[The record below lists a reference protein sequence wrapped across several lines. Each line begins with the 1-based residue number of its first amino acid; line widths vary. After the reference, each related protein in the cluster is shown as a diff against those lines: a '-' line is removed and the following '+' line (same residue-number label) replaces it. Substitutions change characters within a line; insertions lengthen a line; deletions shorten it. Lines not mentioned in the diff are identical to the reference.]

1 MADRGARPADPGP
14 DIGRPAAGSG
24 DRPAAGSRATIIA
37 AQKKT
42 PGARPGARGSR
53 IAASGSGVDRV
64 NQLLKVLEGRGRLL
78 QPA

>member
-14 DIGRPAAGSG
+14 AI
-24 DRPAAGSRATIIA
+24 TA

-53 IAASGSGVDRV
+53 IAAGGSGVDRV
-64 NQLLKVLEGRGRLL
+64 DQLLEVLEGRGRLL